1 MKRLATVAIALALV
15 LGLLAGCGTAA
26 TTTAAT
32 TKAATTAA
40 GTTAA
45 GTTAAATTKAPAFS
59 GSYTI
64 GVMGPLTGTNAE
76 YGKGFQIA
84 TQMAAD
90 EINAKGGINGKEIK
104 LVVKDSKGDAK
115 ESTDLARQFGDDK
128 NVMAIIG
135 DFSSTSCMAAAPIV
149 DAAGIVLM
157 SPTASNPSYAD
168 MSKWAY
174 SVMGRQDIEAPFF
187 STYVVKTFLKKTK
200 VALIGIN
207 SDWGKAAHDN
217 FVKQAKVDGL
227 EIVADV
233 NYVADEKD
241 YTSLISK
248 MRSANPE
255 VVVIMDQG
263 AVVNIANQIAQTGWK
278 VQMAALGPGTSQ
290 QIIDLGGANVEGLVT
305 STPFFFSETNATAT
319 AWAAEFKKRAGF
331 QPTVHPACAY
341 DAIGMVFAAMKNSGA
356 NVTRDSIRVELDK
369 LDYKGL
375 TGPIKFNQPA
385 GDVSRKYLIAQIEN
399 KKFVQKT
406 DFDYVK

>member
-1 MKRLATVAIALALV
+1 MRKALIFTIALTLV
-15 LGLLAGCGTAA
+15 LSLLAGCGSTA

-40 GTTAA
+40 TTA
-45 GTTAAATTKAPAFS
+45 GTTAAKFKGT
-59 GSYTI
+59 YTI

-76 YGKGFQIA
+76 YGKGFEVA
-84 TQMAAD
+84 TKMAAD
-90 EINAKGGINGKEIK
+90 EINAKGGINGYEIK
-104 LVVKDSKGDAK
+104 LVVKDSKGDPK

-128 NVMAIIG
+128 NVLAIIG
-135 DFSSTSCMAAAPIV
+135 DFTSSSCMAAAPIV
-149 DAAGIVLM
+149 DAAGITLM
-157 SPTASNPSYAD
+157 SPTASNPSYAG
-168 MSKWAY
+168 MSQWAY

-187 STYVVKTFLKKTK
+187 SSYVVKKFLGKTK
-200 VALIGIN
+200 VALIWIN

-217 FVKQAKVDGL
+217 FTKQAAIDGVQ
-227 EIVADV
+227 IVADV

-248 MRSANPE
+248 MKAANPE
-255 VVVIMDQG
+255 VVVIMDQA
-263 AVVNIANQIAQTGWK
+263 AVVNVANQIAQTGWK

-305 STPFFFSETNATAT
+305 STPFFFSETNKQATD
-319 AWAAEFKKRAGF
+319 WAAEFKKRAGF

-341 DAIGMVFAAMKNSGA
+341 DAINMVFEAMKMSGA
-356 NVTRDSIRVELDK
+356 TITRDSIRVNLDK

-385 GDVSRKYLIAQIEN
+385 GDVNRKYLIAQIES

>member
-1 MKRLATVAIALALV
+1 MKRLFTVVIALALV
-15 LGLLAGCGTAA
+15 LGLLAGCGTTA

-32 TKAATTAA
+32 TKATTAA

-45 GTTAAATTKAPAFS
+45 GTTAATTKAAFT

-76 YGKGFQIA
+76 YGKGFQVA
-84 TQMAAD
+84 TQMATD

-135 DFSSTSCMAAAPIV
+135 DFSSTSCMAAAPII

-157 SPTASNPSYAD
+157 SPTASNPSYAG
-168 MSKWAY
+168 MSTFAY
-174 SVMGRQDIEAPFF
+174 SVMGKQDIEAPFF
-187 STYVVKTFLKKTK
+187 STYLVKKFLGKTK
-200 VALIGIN
+200 VALIWIN
-207 SDWGKAAHDN
+207 SDWGKSAHDN
-217 FVKQAKVDGL
+217 FVKQAAIDGL
-227 EIVADV
+227 SIVADV

-248 MRSANPE
+248 MKAASPE
-255 VVVIMDQG
+255 VVVIMDQA
-263 AVVNIANQIAQTGWK
+263 AVVNVANQIAQTGWK

-305 STPFFFSETNATAT
+305 STPFFFSDSNAQSK
-319 AWAAEFKKRAGF
+319 AWAAQFQKLAGF
-331 QPTVHPACAY
+331 PPTVHPACAY
-341 DAIGMVFAAMKNSGA
+341 DAINMVFEAMKNSGA
-356 NVTRDSIRVELDK
+356 TVTRDSIRVNLDK

-375 TGPIKFNQPA
+375 TGPLKFNLPA
-385 GDVSRKYLIAQIEN
+385 GDVNRKYLIAQIEN

-406 DFDYVK
+406 EFDYAK